1 MNYVV
6 YQLKNEEATK
16 ANILEL
22 VGKVSDDL
30 KEYNGP
36 VDDSKVIIFAFSGT
50 GGSDM
55 IVAND
60 GGMIDLNHD
69 IVIPLIRYEEVLNI
83 PKLFFID
90 ACRGSHS
97 HISPCAGGSM
107 SVYGVNICMDYA
119 TMADH
124 LSYIS
129 TTESMWMP
137 KLARALREQK
147 DSYQNISDR
156 VKREVYI
163 GSEGKNQQ
171 CESINRLNTGPLY
184 LQRVAV
190 QNS

>member
-36 VDDSKVIIFAFSGT
+36 VDDSKAIIFAFSGN
-50 GGSDM
+50 GLKEDGSEM
-55 IVAND
+55 ILAND
-60 GGMIDLNHD
+60 GGKIDLNHD
-69 IVIPLIRYEEVLNI
+69 IVLPLTKYKGLINI

-90 ACRGSHS
+90 ACRGALF

-124 LSYIS
+124 MSYIS

-147 DSYQNISDR
+147 DS
-156 VKREVYI
+156 
-163 GSEGKNQQ
+163 
-171 CESINRLNTGPLY
+171 
-184 LQRVAV
+184 
-190 QNS
+190 